1 MATRA
6 PSTHAKRGPSLL
18 YVLGLVV
25 IAAGVVL
32 LLLSFDNRSLRPAGG
47 VLLLIG
53 VVLTGICLTSQI
65 SSGIYEDPLAY
76 EPPWTKLGKG
86 HGPPRLP
93 PPGKP
98 AAPESTFAIDKLVD
112 FAAPDAV
119 RPRAPVK
126 KSVASPKAQ
135 PGWKPEIFDYVTPL
149 QFDAICEM
157 LFSQSGLETRVQ
169 SHGLPG
175 GVILWL
181 HSRNAQQG
189 KDNPVSVAFCKLW
202 PGQPLLVRDLRPLLD
217 GMSERGIKRATYAT
231 GSSFTENASEFAKSN
246 GINALDRFGLLKLI
260 ATRTP
265 EQQQALLAVALAR
278 R

>member
-1 MATRA
+1 MTTRA
-6 PSTHAKRGPSLL
+6 SSTPAERGPSLL
-18 YVLGLVV
+18 YALGLVAM
-25 IAAGVVL
+25 AAGVVL

-47 VLLLIG
+47 VLLLLG
-53 VVLTGICLTSQI
+53 VVLTGVSLTNQI

-76 EPPWTKLGKG
+76 EPPWSKLGKG
-86 HGPPRLP
+86 QGAPRLP

-112 FAAPDAV
+112 FPATV
-119 RPRAPVK
+119 RPGAQVK
-126 KSVASPKAQ
+126 KSVASPTAQ
-135 PGWKPEIFDYVTPL
+135 PGWTTEVFDYVTPL

-169 SHGLPG
+169 SDGLAG

-189 KDNPVSVAFCKLW
+189 KDNPVSVALCKLW
-202 PGQPLLVRDLRPLLD
+202 PGQPLLVRDLSPMLTL
-217 GMSERGIKRATYAT
+217 MSARGIKRATYAT
-231 GSSFTENASEFAKSN
+231 GSSFTENASEFARNN

-265 EQQQALLAVALAR
+265 AQQQALLAIALAKR
-278 R
+278 